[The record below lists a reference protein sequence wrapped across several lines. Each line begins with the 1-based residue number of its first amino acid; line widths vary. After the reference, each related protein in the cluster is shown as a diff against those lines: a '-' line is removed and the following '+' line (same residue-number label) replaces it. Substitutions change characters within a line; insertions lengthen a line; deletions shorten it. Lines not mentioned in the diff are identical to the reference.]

1 MTLASKN
8 QKQAIAILT
17 KNDKELKAAMVEAQT
32 LDPKKTSTNN
42 LTHDQANNIIEE
54 LGGKP
59 LLYDNWA
66 FYDKSKKSHKYI
78 LSLAIQYG
86 WVIKH
91 DKYGEVADL
100 CKISEWLKSEKS
112 PVKIPL
118 QKMTPVQVSKVIIA
132 LENMVS
138 KHYK

>member
-1 MTLASKN
+1 MIPASKK
-8 QKQAIAILT
+8 QKQSIAILT
-17 KNDKELKAAMVEAQT
+17 KNDREYKASLVQSQT
-32 LDPKKTSTNN
+32 LDPTKSSTNN
-42 LTHDQANNIIEE
+42 LTHTQANNIIIQ

-59 LLYDNWA
+59 LVYDNWA
-66 FYDKSKKSHKYI
+66 YYDKAKKSHKYI
-78 LSLAIQYG
+78 LSLSIQYG
-86 WVIKH
+86 WLVKH

-118 QKMTPVQVSKVIIA
+118 QKMTPVQVSKVIAA

>member
-1 MTLASKN
+1 MILASKN

-17 KNDKELKAAMVEAQT
+17 KNDKELKAAMVVAQT

-42 LTHDQANNIIEE
+42 LTHDQANNIIEQ

-86 WVIKH
+86 WLVKH

-118 QKMTPVQVSKVIIA
+118 QKMTPVQVSKVITA